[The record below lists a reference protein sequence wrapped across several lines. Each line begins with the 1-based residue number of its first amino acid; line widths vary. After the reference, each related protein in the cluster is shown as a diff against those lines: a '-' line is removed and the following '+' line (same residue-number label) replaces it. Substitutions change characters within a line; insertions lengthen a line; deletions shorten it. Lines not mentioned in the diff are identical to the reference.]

1 MLKFD
6 LLKLLSTLCLMAGAN
21 TANAEGCPARAQV
34 SVFHSCEIPAVVD
47 LQFHPLNLEHAP
59 NNILSVTGAY
69 SSADRFGVEGLA
81 VDGERLVSSRFQ
93 GWDGF
98 LLVSAAG
105 KPRIFNASN
114 IQLDGRAFDLKRQP
128 NRRDFV
134 TQARADGYSLIQSHL
149 LIVDGALDVRQV
161 ENARRFVRRMFFTD
175 SAGWGVYE
183 TKSAVTLYDA
193 ALEIQ
198 EALNPDMVMN
208 LDMGAYNYCQQNTP
222 TGFKPCGDLFTNA
235 ENLTNLITI
244 QLPKTN

>member
-1 MLKFD
+1 MKRMLSLAFAAIF
-6 LLKLLSTLCLMAGAN
+6 LPL
-21 TANAEGCPARAQV
+21 TAMAEGCPARAQV

-47 LQFHPLNLEHAP
+47 LQFHPLKLEHAP
-59 NNILSVTGAY
+59 TEILSVTGAY

-81 VDGERLVSSRFQ
+81 IDADRLVSSRFQ

-98 LLVSAAG
+98 LLVSPSG
-105 KPRIFNASN
+105 VPQIFNASE
-114 IQLDGRAFDLKRQP
+114 IQLGDTSYNLKRQP
-128 NRRDFV
+128 DRREFV
-134 TQARADGYSLIQSHL
+134 AQARDDGYSLIQSHL
-149 LIVDGALDVRQV
+149 LIVDGALDVRHV
-161 ENARRFVRRMFFTD
+161 EKARRFVRRMFFTD

-208 LDMGAYNYCQQNTP
+208 LDMGAYNYCQQNTVD
-222 TGFKPCGDLFTNA
+222 GFKACGDLFTKA